1 MQLASVYVR
10 LILGAIA
17 SAISALAAHR
27 MRALS
32 KTGAIAAFVVGT
44 AAVVAGWSWAALL
57 IAYFVAAT
65 ALSKFREEEKA
76 KRIGSIVDKGDERD
90 ATQVFANG
98 GIFAI
103 AAIAELITH
112 SSAWYAIGVGALA
125 ASAADTW
132 ATEVGTL
139 ASGEPVSII
148 SGRRVPAGTSG
159 GITVPGSLAGVAG
172 ALFVAAGTALAQ
184 WPVTFTAVALGGI
197 GGALSDS
204 LLGATIQSRR
214 WCDACEKPTERLVH
228 DCGNRT
234 RRVGGVGG
242 LDNDAVNAVCSVVG
256 ALVALLLSR

>member
-1 MQLASVYVR
+1 LQLSGAFVR
-10 LILGAIA
+10 LIAGAIA
-17 SAISALAAHR
+17 SALAACGAR
-27 MRALS
+27 RLRALS
-32 KTGAIAAFVVGT
+32 RTGAIAAFVVGT

-65 ALSKFREEEKA
+65 TLSKLGEGKKT

-103 AAIAELITH
+103 AALAGLITH
-112 SSAWYAIGVGALA
+112 SPAWFAIGVGALA

-139 ASGEPVSII
+139 VGKEPVSII

-159 GITVPGSLAGVAG
+159 GITLAGSVAGVAG
-172 ALFVAAGTALAQ
+172 ALFVAAGTALAR
-184 WPVTFTAVALGGI
+184 WPVTFAAVALGGI
-197 GGALSDS
+197 AGALSDS
-204 LLGATIQSRR
+204 LLGATLQSRR
-214 WCDACEKPTERLVH
+214 WCDACEKPTERLAH

-234 RRVGGVGG
+234 RRIGGVSG
-242 LDNDAVNAVCSVVG
+242 LDNDAVNAICSVVG
-256 ALVALLLSR
+256 ALITLLLSQ

>member
-1 MQLASVYVR
+1 MQLASIFVR
-10 LILGAIA
+10 LIAGAIA
-17 SAISALAAHR
+17 SAVTAVGARR

-32 KTGAIAAFVVGT
+32 RTGAIAGFIVGT
-44 AAVVAGWSWAALL
+44 AAVAAGWSWAALL

-65 ALSKFREEEKA
+65 ALSKMGEGEKA

-90 ATQVFANG
+90 ATQVCANG

-103 AAIAELITH
+103 AAIAELVAH
-112 SSAWYAIGVGALA
+112 SPAWYAVGIGALA

-139 ASGEPVSII
+139 TGGEPISII

-159 GITVPGSLAGVAG
+159 GITLKGSLAGVAG
-172 ALFVAAGTALAQ
+172 SLFVAAGAALAQ
-184 WPVTFTAVALGGI
+184 WPVTFTAVALGGMA
-197 GGALSDS
+197 GALSDS
-204 LLGATIQSRR
+204 LIGATLQSRR
-214 WCDACEKPTERLVH
+214 WCDSCEKPTERLIH

-234 RRVGGVGG
+234 RRIGGVGG
-242 LDNDAVNAVCSVVG
+242 LDNDVVNAVCSAVG

>member
-1 MQLASVYVR
+1 MAAV
-10 LILGAIA
+10 GAR
-17 SAISALAAHR
+17 R

-32 KTGAIAAFVVGT
+32 WTGAIAAFVVGA
-44 AAVVAGWSWAALL
+44 AAVAAGWSWAALL

-65 ALSKFREEEKA
+65 ALSKFREGEKA

-98 GIFAI
+98 GIFVA

-112 SSAWYAIGVGALA
+112 SPAWYAIGIGALA

-139 ASGEPVSII
+139 AGGEPVSII
-148 SGRRVPAGTSG
+148 SGRRVAAGTSG
-159 GITVPGSLAGVAG
+159 GITLTGSLAGVAG
-172 ALFVAAGTALAQ
+172 SLFVASGAVLAQ
-184 WPVTFTAVALGGI
+184 WPVTFTAAALGGI
-197 GGALSDS
+197 AGALSDS
-204 LLGATIQSRR
+204 LLGATLQSRR
-214 WCDACEKPTERLVH
+214 WCAVCEKPTERLVH

-234 RRVGGVGG
+234 RRTGGVGG
-242 LDNDAVNAVCSVVG
+242 LDNDGVNAVCSVVG

>member
-1 MQLASVYVR
+1 MQLASVFVR
-10 LILGAIA
+10 LIGGAIA
-17 SAISALAAHR
+17 SAMAALAARR

-32 KTGAIAAFVVGT
+32 RTGAIAAFLIGT
-44 AAVVAGWSWAALL
+44 AAVAAGWSWAALL

-65 ALSKFREEEKA
+65 SLSKLGEGEKA

-90 ATQVFANG
+90 ATQVIANG
-98 GIFAI
+98 GVFAI
-103 AAIAELITH
+103 AAIAELVTQ
-112 SSAWYAIGVGALA
+112 SAVWYAIGIGALA

-139 ASGEPVSII
+139 AGGEPVSII

-159 GITVPGSLAGVAG
+159 GITLTGSLAGVAG
-172 ALFVAAGTALAQ
+172 SLFVALGTALAQ

-197 GGALSDS
+197 AGALSDS
-204 LLGATIQSRR
+204 LLGATLQSRR
-214 WCDACEKPTERLVH
+214 WCDACEKATERLVH

-234 RRVGGVGG
+234 RRIGGAGW
-242 LDNDAVNAVCSVVG
+242 LDNDAINAACSVVG

>member
-1 MQLASVYVR
+1 MRLIAGAVASV
-10 LILGAIA
+10 LTAFGAR
-17 SAISALAAHR
+17 R

-32 KTGAIAAFVVGT
+32 TTGAIAASFVGT

-57 IAYFVAAT
+57 ITYFAAAT
-65 ALSKFREEEKA
+65 ALSKLGEGRKA
-76 KRIGSIVDKGDERD
+76 NRIGAIVDKGDERD

-103 AAIAELITH
+103 AALAHLITH
-112 SSAWYAIGVGALA
+112 FPGWFAIGIGALA

-139 ASGEPVSII
+139 VGKEPVSII
-148 SGRRVPAGTSG
+148 SGKRVPAGTSG
-159 GITVPGSLAGVAG
+159 GITIAGSLAGVTG
-172 ALFVAAGTALAQ
+172 ALFVASGAALAQ

-197 GGALSDS
+197 AGALSDS
-204 LLGATIQSRR
+204 LLGATLQSRR

-234 RRVGGVGG
+234 RRIGGVGG
-242 LDNDAVNAVCSVVG
+242 LDNDAVNAICSVVG
-256 ALVALLLSR
+256 ALVVLLLSL

>member
-1 MQLASVYVR
+1 LQLTSVFVR
-10 LILGAIA
+10 LILGATA
-17 SAISALAAHR
+17 SAMSALGARR

-32 KTGAIAAFVVGT
+32 RTGAIAAFVVGT

-65 ALSKFREEEKA
+65 ALSKFGEGKKA

-98 GIFAI
+98 GIFAV

-112 SSAWYAIGVGALA
+112 SPVWYAIGVGALS

-139 ASGEPVSII
+139 AGGEPISII

-159 GITVPGSLAGVAG
+159 GITLTGSLAGVAG
-172 ALFVAAGTALAQ
+172 SLFVAAGTALAR

-197 GGALSDS
+197 AGALSDS
-204 LLGATIQSRR
+204 LLGATLQSRR
-214 WCDACEKPTERLVH
+214 WCDACAKPTERLVH

-234 RRVGGVGG
+234 RRIGGVGG